1 MKPSAKLK
9 SLALVAAACG
19 STLPGLVLASGNATV
34 GLTFVVLS
42 ANRCDF
48 IAPRSTSISFTVNPL
63 TTIAQ
68 GGVGTLLL
76 NCVGSG
82 DPAVVGLSGPTSRA
96 LTNTATATNTI
107 SYSIAFPSSMS
118 FPKAGAGSTPTM
130 TVSAYLASDAQTAPA
145 GVYTDSFTIVVNP

>member
-34 GLTFVVLS
+34 ALNFVVLS
-42 ANRCDF
+42 ANRCNF
-48 IAPRSTSISFTVNPL
+48 VSPGSTSISFTVNPL

-76 NCVGSG
+76 SCVGSG
-82 DPAVVGLSGPTSRA
+82 NPAVVGLTGPTSRA
-96 LTNTATATNTI
+96 LTHTATAANTI
-107 SYSIAFPSSMS
+107 SYSISFPGSMS
-118 FPKAGAGSTPTM
+118 FAKSGPGSTPTV
-130 TVSAYLASDAQTAPA
+130 TVSALVGSGAQTAPA